1 MDAMPRGSSGD
12 PKLEA
17 VTEAMVALHARY
29 HGREPAS
36 ARTQMMGDD
45 MLACLLGDV
54 YTDVEKT
61 MIEIQ
66 RKAMVH
72 ETRSAFQQAMEKR
85 FIDVVEEHTNRRV
98 AKFISTHHVGPD
110 LELEIFLLEP
120 LAAAEG
126 R

>member
-1 MDAMPRGSSGD
+1 MDYSAHGATVGD
-12 PKLEA
+12 AGLKA

-29 HGREPAS
+29 HGRKPAS
-36 ARTQMMGDD
+36 ARTQMMGND
-45 MLACLLGDV
+45 MLACLLGDP

-61 MIEIQ
+61 MIEMQ

-85 FIDVVEEHTNRRV
+85 FIDAVEEATERRV
-98 AKFISTHHVGPD
+98 VKFISTHHVGPD

-120 LAAAEG
+120 SHA
-126 R
+126 